1 MAQEEMDVDLFGENA
16 PAEPPPSR
24 QPSAGD
30 SLFILPPPMMFAELM
45 REPISAPRLN
55 SDAIVLDGGEDPS
68 AHQPSPLESHTSNA
82 LQMLQGALEQLRQAA
97 ELNSSS
103 HQTRTRR
110 RHARRQHRGGSQRT
124 SGTSSRTGLLNFFQ
138 ARGGLGSSAP
148 AGGSRNVSEAMSAPP
163 DESEE
168 DSSDDTVLL
177 GDEEGGSSTEVEEED
192 ATSAQPAEPA
202 PEELHINLV
211 EAGTEAPV
219 TLEPVVVVQ
228 DSSASSVSPA
238 KVKQRTP
245 VKPAGSSLITEEE
258 EGDTCTICFEPWTNA
273 GQHRLSALRCGHL
286 FGFTCIDRWLKGG
299 AAKCP
304 QCNKKAKRS
313 DVVVLYARTL
323 KALDTSEQ
331 ERMKS
336 SLEKE
341 HSLRKKAE
349 LESAQCRLQ
358 VQVLTDECGKLRK
371 QIQELKMLMAQHGTS
386 SSQLPSSSRVGA
398 SSSLSSSQGQHK
410 YNFEKAVLINQT
422 GNCRVMSYC
431 EWLGCLVVSQPSSHA
446 TLIPGKSLKCLSA
459 ANMKSSQYI
468 PIHSKQIRGLAF
480 NGRSD
485 GLLLSAA
492 LDNTVKLTSLL
503 TNTVVQTYNAGR
515 PVWSCCWCS
524 DDTNYVYAGLIN
536 GSVLVYDLRDTSQYV
551 KELTPQGSR
560 CPVVSLSYVP
570 RAASEVFPCG
580 GVLAGTLE
588 GACFWERKDV
598 QYKPHLLPLELGG
611 CTDVQMESSTRHCL
625 VTYRPGKTHNY
636 VRCVMM
642 ELTSS
647 RLADSADD
655 YNCSCYPVQTF
666 NAGPTCKLLTKNA
679 IFQSPDRDGSI
690 LVCAGDEASSSA
702 MVSNVFYYPAS
713 MAVPGHLLVIGN
725 SSAAPHVVKGPQFRS
740 GLRICNARGGLS
752 EVADVLSV

>member
-1 MAQEEMDVDLFGENA
+1 MAQEEMDVDLFGEDTS
-16 PAEPPPSR
+16 AESSPSR
-24 QPSAGD
+24 QPPGGD
-30 SLFILPPPMMFAELM
+30 ALFILPPPMMFSELM
-45 REPISAPRLN
+45 RERIPSPELN
-55 SDAIVLDGGEDPS
+55 NEVIVLDVVEDQS
-68 AHQPSPLESHTSNA
+68 VRQPSPVESHTSNA

-103 HQTRTRR
+103 HQTRARR
-110 RHARRQHRGGSQRT
+110 RNARRLQRGSSQR
-124 SGTSSRTGLLNFFQ
+124 SSRTSSRTGLMNFFQ
-138 ARGGLGSSAP
+138 VRGGQGSAASAE
-148 AGGSRNVSEAMSAPP
+148 GSRDAADVISVPHE
-163 DESEE
+163 ESEE

-177 GDEEGGSSTEVEEED
+177 GDEEGGSSTELEEDD

-211 EAGTEAPV
+211 EAGTETPG
-219 TLEPVVVVQ
+219 TTEPAIVVEN
-228 DSSASSVSPA
+228 SSTSSGTPT
-238 KVKQRTP
+238 KGKQRTP
-245 VKPAGSSLITEEE
+245 MKPAGVAPAIEEE

-313 DVVVLYARTL
+313 DIVVLYARTL

-336 SLEKE
+336 SLEME

-371 QIQELKMLMAQHGTS
+371 QIQELKMLIAQHGTS
-386 SSQLPSSSRVGA
+386 SSQLPSSSRLGV

-431 EWLGCLVVSQPSSHA
+431 DWLGCLVVSQPSSHA
-446 TLIPGKSLKCLSA
+446 TLIPGCGVKKLSA

-480 NGRSD
+480 NSRSD

-492 LDNTVKLTSLL
+492 LDNTIKLTSLL

-536 GSVLVYDLRDTSQYV
+536 GSVLVYDLRDTSQCV
-551 KELTPQGSR
+551 KELIPQGSR

-588 GACFWERKDV
+588 GACFWEAKDG
-598 QYKPHLLPLELGG
+598 QYKPHLLPLEAGG
-611 CTDVQMESSTRHCL
+611 CTDIQMESSTRHCL
-625 VTYRPGKTHNY
+625 VTYRPGKSHNF

-647 RLADSADD
+647 RLADSTDEFS
-655 YNCSCYPVQTF
+655 CSCYPVQTF

-690 LVCAGDEASSSA
+690 LVCAGDESSNSA
-702 MVSNVFYYPAS
+702 MLWHSGSGSLVQKLQADQPVLDICPMEVNQTN
-713 MAVPGHLLVIGN
+713 LL
-725 SSAAPHVVKGPQFRS
+725 ATLTEKMVKIYRW
-740 GLRICNARGGLS
+740 
-752 EVADVLSV
+752 E